1 MTATAA
7 PAAVEEPG
15 GIIGWLTMTDHK
27 KIGVSYVVTAFV
39 FFIIAGVM
47 ALIIRAELAA
57 PGLQFVTEQ
66 EYNELFTM
74 HGSLMLFVFATAV
87 PFGLANYLV
96 PLQIGAPDMAFPRLN
111 AFSYWLYLGGSLT
124 MLAGFLT
131 AGGAA
136 AFGWTA
142 YAPLSDAIYS
152 PGPGSELW
160 IVGIALTGTATIGA
174 AANLIATVLT
184 MRAPGMTMFRLPIFT
199 WNMTVTSIMV
209 LLAFP
214 VLTAGLMLLLAER
227 LLGAHIFDPTYGGV
241 PILWQHMFWF
251 FGHPEVYIIALPF
264 FGVVTEIIPVFSRK
278 PLFGY
283 TGFVFATLAI
293 AGLSLGVWAHHMF
306 ATGLVFLQ
314 FFSAA
319 TFLIAVPT
327 GVKFFNWIATMWR
340 GHLSFESPMLFSL
353 GFLVVFLFG
362 GLTGVMLASPPIDF
376 NTTDT
381 YFVVG
386 HMHYVLFSA
395 AVFALFAGVYFW
407 FPKATGRLLSERW
420 AKVHFWLMF
429 IGFNLAFLPQHLL
442 GLRGMVRRIADYSAA
457 DGWTTLNMVST
468 IGAFLIAVSVAV
480 FIVNAVWGLRHGPR
494 AGSDPWN
501 AYSLEWA
508 TTSPPPM
515 TNFASL
521 PPIHSERPAFDERHP
536 ELTS

>member
-1 MTATAA
+1 VTLEQHGLEQRG
-7 PAAVEEPG
+7 VL
-15 GIIGWLTMTDHK
+15 GWLTMTDHK
-27 KIGVSYVVTAFV
+27 KIGVSYIVTAII

-47 ALIIRAELAA
+47 ALIIRSELAA
-57 PGLQFVTEQ
+57 PGLQFVSEQ
-66 EYNELFTM
+66 TYNELFTM
-74 HGSLMLFVFATAV
+74 HGTLMMFVFATAV

-111 AFSYWLYLGGSLT
+111 AFSYWVYLGGALT
-124 MLAGFLT
+124 LLSGFLS

-136 AFGWTA
+136 TFGWTA
-142 YAPLSDAIYS
+142 YAPLSGSIYS

-160 IVGIALTGTATIGA
+160 IVGVILTGIGTIGA

-199 WNMTVTSIMV
+199 WNMTVTAVMA

-214 VLTAGLMLLLAER
+214 VLTAGLSLLFAER
-227 LLGAHIFDPTYGGV
+227 ALGVHVFDPAFGGS
-241 PILWQHMFWF
+241 PILYQHVFWF

-264 FGVVTEIIPVFSRK
+264 FGVITEIIPVFSRK

-293 AGLSLGVWAHHMF
+293 AALSLGVWAHHMF
-306 ATGLVFLQ
+306 ATGLVYLE

-327 GVKFFNWIATMWR
+327 GVKFFNWIGTMWR

-353 GFLVVFLFG
+353 GFLVTFLFG

-376 NTTDT
+376 DVTDT

-386 HMHYVLFSA
+386 HMHYVLFASA
-395 AVFALFAGVYFW
+395 AFALFAGVYFW
-407 FPKATGRLLSERW
+407 FPKMTGRLMSELW

-429 IGFNLAFLPQHLL
+429 VGFNLTFLPQHLL
-442 GLRGMVRRIADYSAA
+442 GLRGMTRRIADYSAT
-457 DGWTTLNMVST
+457 DGWTFLNDLST
-468 IGAFLIAVSVAV
+468 VGAFIIALSVAV
-480 FIVNAVWGLRHGPR
+480 FIVNAVQGFRRGDQS
-494 AGSDPWN
+494 GDDPWGG
-501 AYSLEWA
+501 YSLEWA
-508 TTSPPPM
+508 TTSPPPLQ
-515 TNFASL
+515 NFASI
-521 PPIHSERPAFDERHP
+521 PPIRSERPAFDMRHP
-536 ELTS
+536 EVDE